1 MTARHPRQAYS
12 GTVRLAYAVYG
23 ESASATPLLMIM
35 GLSGVKE
42 DWHDLPQWLAR
53 DRPVA
58 VFDNRGMGDSD
69 VPDGPYSIEQLAGDA
84 RAVLDALDWGKAHVM
99 GISMGGMIAQALSF
113 ALPDRVG
120 RLVLGCTSDSGRL
133 NPAPD
138 REAMSA
144 MMPTIGTSPRDALA
158 RALAINYTPDWIER
172 NPEHFQA
179 LVDRAGQFRRRA
191 RGMLG
196 QISAVSRFDMA
207 DQVRQ
212 LSSSSLVI
220 HGDKDRLIP
229 MANGQRLADRLP
241 NARFEI
247 LTDCGHLFWHM
258 DDGRSAGLI
267 REFLALSADPSA
279 ASPKQWC

>member
-12 GTVRLAYAVYG
+12 GTVRLAYSVYG
-23 ESASATPLLMIM
+23 ESVSAAPLLMIM

-69 VPDGPYSIEQLAGDA
+69 VPEGPYSIEQLAD
-84 RAVLDALDWGKAHVM
+84 DALSLMDALNWDHAHVM
-99 GISMGGMIAQALSF
+99 GISMGGMIALALSL
-113 ALPDRVG
+113 AAPERVG
-120 RLVLGCTSDSGRL
+120 RLVLGCTSDCGRL

-144 MMPTIGTSPRDALA
+144 MMPTAGTSPRDALA
-158 RALAINYTPDWIER
+158 KALAINYTPDWIER
-172 NPEHFQA
+172 NPVHFQS
-179 LVDRAGQFRRRA
+179 LVDRAGQYRRRA
-191 RGMLG
+191 RGILG
-196 QISAVSRFDMA
+196 QISAISRFDMA

-212 LSSSSLVI
+212 LTSPSLVI

-229 MANGQRLADRLP
+229 MANGQRLATRLP
-241 NARFEI
+241 NARFEM
-247 LTDCGHLFWHM
+247 LMDCGHLFWHM
-258 DDGRSAGLI
+258 DDGRSADLI
-267 REFLALSADPSA
+267 REFLA
-279 ASPKQWC
+279 SPG